1 MSRSLSLSLFTFN
14 VLLNDDNTRIGEGGA
29 DHRPPGCCF
38 PPGPHQA
45 PGMQRGREGVWEAAG
60 GQGGRRPLTSVRR
73 SKSPLKRRL
82 PQPRGHTSLQEY
94 TVIFTQGNININHHA
109 SLQQHT
115 VQYQN
120 SPGFLTTC
128 IHESQFCF
136 RQIFFKDCQRRG
148 DQS

>member
-14 VLLNDDNTRIGEGGA
+14 VLLMMIIQGLGREEPTIDLLGA
-29 DHRPPGCCF
+29 ASLL
-38 PPGPHQA
+38 GPHQA
-45 PGMQRGREGVWEAAG
+45 PGMQGGREGVWEAAG

-115 VQYQN
+115 VQYQK
-120 SPGFLTTC
+120 SPGYLITC

-136 RQIFFKDCQRRG
+136 RKMFFKDCRRRG